1 MPRVRIGIGRGVVV
15 VFVELHELA
24 RADEDGEEAL
34 VEVVRRDLVAL
45 VAE

>member
-15 VFVELHELA
+15 VFELHDVA

>member
-1 MPRVRIGIGRGVVV
+1 MPRVRIRVRGGVVV
-15 VFVELHELA
+15 VFELHDVA

>member
-1 MPRVRIGIGRGVVV
+1 MPRVRIRVRGSVVV